1 MGYNIVRYTTIRL
14 VIANN
19 NCMVHVIVS
28 MCKNNLFNYIYL
40 IKIIMHIISK
50 QNYYAYHF
58 KTKLLCISFVSA
70 ILIRLYLEKLI
81 YFYIKNN
88 NYSNSFALRLV
99 IARENFLKTCDNGG
113 VLVYILIAF

>member
-1 MGYNIVRYTTIRL
+1 MLEARRHMLHEKIWCSLVRFG
-14 VIANN
+14 V
-19 NCMVHVIVS
+19 
-28 MCKNNLFNYIYL
+28 YIL
-40 IKIIMHIISK
+40 IK
-50 QNYYAYHF
+50 
-58 KTKLLCISFVSA
+58 
-70 ILIRLYLEKLI
+70 LYLEKLT